1 MKMTLELPDDLV
13 RQMKLQAVQEGRK
26 LKDVAEQVFR
36 RGLAPATPPGKAA
49 RRRVRLPLIECRH
62 AATKAE
68 ELTPE
73 RVADLLLNQE
83 VESLNEAA
91 RR

>member
-1 MKMTLELPDDLV
+1 MTLELPDDLV

-36 RGLAPATPPGKAA
+36 RGLAPVVPSATAA
-49 RRRVRLPLIECRH
+49 RRRVKLPVIECRH
-62 AATKAE
+62 PAAPAE

-73 RVADLLLNQE
+73 RLADLLQKQE
-83 VESLNEAA
+83 LASFDEASG
-91 RR
+91 R